1 MILQPLAHQNSLNA
15 WCIVSICNLSA
26 CCIDETVKGQCMARA
41 PAELFKES
49 ERKVPRAAT
58 RRRAARTASV
68 SVKILKDFCKQ
79 RWWQEALATLNSLD
93 RYASSVVS
101 EQLMNWVFVAC
112 AKGQAWE
119 HAIRL
124 LSHLH
129 RDQVSTDV
137 SYTMAIKACNSAL
150 HREVGILLVADLLTD
165 SVTPNAARHQ

>member
-1 MILQPLAHQNSLNA
+1 
-15 WCIVSICNLSA
+15 
-26 CCIDETVKGQCMARA
+26 MARA

-49 ERKVPRAAT
+49 ERKVPWAQTKKRAA
-58 RRRAARTASV
+58 ASV

-79 RWWQEALATLNSLD
+79 RCWQEALTTLNSLD
-93 RYASSVVS
+93 RYASSASSVD
-101 EQLMNWVFVAC
+101 EQLLNWVFVAC

-119 HAIRL
+119 HAIHL

-150 HREVGILLVADLLTD
+150 HWEFGVLLVADLLTD
-165 SVTPNAARHQ
+165 SVTPNAACHQ